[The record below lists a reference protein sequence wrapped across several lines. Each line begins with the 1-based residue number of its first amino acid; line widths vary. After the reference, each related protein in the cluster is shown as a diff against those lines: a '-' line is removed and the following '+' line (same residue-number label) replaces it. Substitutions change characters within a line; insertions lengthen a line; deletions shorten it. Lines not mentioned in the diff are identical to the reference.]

1 MRKYYV
7 IIWWKNCL
15 INLWEL
21 SSTWL
26 QLSIVWNTMIG
37 NQPLL
42 SPLGEGGEVS
52 HGFQGERSGGQSLSS
67 KYEGGGFRKL
77 TASEGVDQ
85 VKQNPRTPTP
95 PSTWVVNH
103 VLSLSVLF
111 WTVLLASIEWT
122 SMKWGRG
129 AFSTYPKSLLCTA
142 KFTFSQYSLS
152 LTFFW
157 CFPKVLNWTPLP
169 TVSSSWLFSNT
180 LF

>member
-1 MRKYYV
+1 MGTFVNMVAVINRVKYNDREPA
-7 IIWWKNCL
+7 IIIASGW
-15 INLWEL
+15 
-21 SSTWL
+21 
-26 QLSIVWNTMIG
+26 G
-37 NQPLL
+37 
-42 SPLGEGGEVS
+42 GEGITW
-52 HGFQGERSGGQSLSS
+52 FSGGTEWRSVVVI
-67 KYEGGGFRKL
+67 KVWRGGGFRKL